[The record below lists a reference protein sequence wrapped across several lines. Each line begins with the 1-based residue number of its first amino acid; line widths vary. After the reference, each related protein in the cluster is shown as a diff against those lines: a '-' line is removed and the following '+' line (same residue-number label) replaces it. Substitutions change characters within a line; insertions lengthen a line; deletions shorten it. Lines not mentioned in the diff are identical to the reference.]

1 MASGTTLQGPACST
15 LGSDD
20 YSLYSG
26 LSEEE
31 LLELAIERSLADS
44 NAANAQ
50 VASSSK
56 TAMQRQPSQSAR
68 QHVQAADQEVI
79 PPTANPPGL
88 VGATRSSYVT
98 RDGQRMV
105 AWRRYDGTLVMPE
118 PEEEEN
124 PVIRAISADDVKTV
138 KEMAKSDLESLTQ
151 PNKDGWLALHEAAY
165 YGSLDCLAVL
175 LRVHT
180 GMINKR
186 TPREQ
191 TPLFLAVSR
200 DKLSCARHLLE
211 NGADPDL
218 ANKDRETPLF
228 KACEQENVKMVE
240 LILKF
245 GGGVNKICIQGW
257 TALHE
262 AVCRNNLQICEMLVE
277 AGAKV
282 GTPNMYGITPVFV
295 AAQCGRVEALRFLI
309 KSGADVNSQAADGA
323 TALYEASKNGHDDI
337 VKILLSQNADANI
350 AAKGGL
356 LPLHIAAQRGN
367 DREKLLNYASYSY
380 CCELSV
386 KIVSMLIP
394 ATSKARVRR
403 SGISPLHLAAER
415 NKNEVLETL
424 IEAGFDV
431 NAMLSPDRSK
441 MYEDRRS
448 TALYFAICNNNTEAA
463 TMLLEAG
470 ANPNLDTFNPL
481 LIAVRQ
487 GCIRTVTLL
496 VEHGANVNAYIPTHP
511 TPFPAAIMFCMKY
524 LTLLKY
530 LLDNGCDAQSCFQC
544 EYGSG
549 PHPPIETLHR
559 PRDDIRYNVDVQD
572 YIPVQFCEMISTPSV
587 SRWAGPIIDVLL
599 DYVGNVQL
607 CARLIEHLDSYED
620 WGVIKEKSILPR
632 PLMQLCRLR
641 ILSLLGAE
649 RMQLIDSLPIPGRLL
664 KFLRHEERSSQL

>member
-1 MASGTTLQGPACST
+1 MLVTLDPEPLDPVVKAIKSGAVST
-15 LGSDD
+15 L
-20 YSLYSG
+20 
-26 LSEEE
+26 
-31 LLELAIERSLADS
+31 IEIA
-44 NAANAQ
+44 
-50 VASSSK
+50 K
-56 TAMQRQPSQSAR
+56 TGICLTKQNK
-68 QHVQAADQEVI
+68 E
-79 PPTANPPGL
+79 G
-88 VGATRSSYVT
+88 
-98 RDGQRMV
+98 
-105 AWRRYDGTLVMPE
+105 W
-118 PEEEEN
+118 
-124 PVIRAISADDVKTV
+124 IS
-138 KEMAKSDLESLTQ
+138 
-151 PNKDGWLALHEAAY
+151 LHEAAY
-165 YGSLDCLAVL
+165 RGQTECLKVL
-175 LRVHT
+175 LKLDHK
-180 GMINKR
+180 MINAR
-186 TPREQ
+186 TFQDE
-191 TPLFLAVSR
+191 TPLFFAVSFEQVAC
-200 DKLSCARHLLE
+200 SQWLLE
-211 NGADPDL
+211 SGADPDIS
-218 ANKDRETPLF
+218 NKENETPLYT
-228 KACEQENVKMVE
+228 ACERQNLDIVQ

-245 GGGVNKICIQGW
+245 KGKVNKICRQGC

-262 AVCRNNLQICEMLVE
+262 AVWRDNLEICHALLE
-277 AGAKV
+277 AGADISI
-282 GTPNMYGITPVFV
+282 PNKYGITPLFA
-295 AAQCGRVEALRFLI
+295 AAQGGCVKVLRFLI
-309 KSGADVNSQAADGA
+309 RHGADVNSHAADGA
-323 TALYEASKNGHDDI
+323 TALYESSKNGHEEV
-337 VKILLSQNADANI
+337 VKILLSRNANANI
-350 AAKGGL
+350 CTRGGL
-356 LPLHIAAQRGN
+356 LPLHIAAKRGN
-367 DREKLLNYASYSY
+367 ER
-380 CCELSV
+380 
-386 KIVSMLIP
+386 IVSILIP
-394 ATSKARVRR
+394 VTSKARVRR

-441 MYEDRRS
+441 MHEDRRS

-511 TPFPAAIMFCMKY
+511 TSFPAAIMFCMKY

-559 PRDDIRYNVDVQD
+559 PRDDIRYNVDVQN

>member
-1 MASGTTLQGPACST
+1 MASE
-15 LGSDD
+15 D
-20 YSLYSG
+20 YSVYSG
-26 LSEEE
+26 LTEDE
-31 LLELAIERSLADS
+31 LISLAVERSLTDDHVS
-44 NAANAQ
+44 
-50 VASSSK
+50 VDHTGHSK
-56 TAMQRQPSQSAR
+56 TPIVQSRPTIAGSISAHP
-68 QHVQAADQEVI
+68 HVA
-79 PPTANPPGL
+79 PPTDDTPCITLKNACTDPGP
-88 VGATRSSYVT
+88 GARKCYSFINS
-98 RDGQRMV
+98 DGQQYA
-105 AWRRYDGTLVMPE
+105 AWRRYDGSMLVTLDPE
-118 PEEEEN
+118 PLD
-124 PVIRAISADDVKTV
+124 PVVKAIKSGAVSTLIEIAKTGICLTKQN
-138 KEMAKSDLESLTQ
+138 KE
-151 PNKDGWLALHEAAY
+151 GWISLHEAAY
-165 YGSLDCLAVL
+165 RGQTECLKVL
-175 LRVHT
+175 LKLDHK
-180 GMINKR
+180 MINAR
-186 TPREQ
+186 TFQDE
-191 TPLFLAVSR
+191 TPLFFAVSFEQVAC
-200 DKLSCARHLLE
+200 SQWLLE
-211 NGADPDL
+211 SGADPDIS
-218 ANKDRETPLF
+218 NKENETPLYT
-228 KACEQENVKMVE
+228 ACERQNLDIVQ

-245 GGGVNKICIQGW
+245 KGKVNKICRQGC

-262 AVCRNNLQICEMLVE
+262 AVWRDNLEICHALLE
-277 AGAKV
+277 AGADISI
-282 GTPNMYGITPVFV
+282 PNKYGITPLFA
-295 AAQCGRVEALRFLI
+295 AAQGGCVKVLRFLI
-309 KSGADVNSQAADGA
+309 RHGADVNSHAADGA
-323 TALYEASKNGHDDI
+323 TALYESSKNGHEGV
-337 VKILLSQNADANI
+337 VKILLSRNANANI
-350 AAKGGL
+350 CTRGGL
-356 LPLHIAAQRGN
+356 LPLHIAAKRGN
-367 DREKLLNYASYSY
+367 ER
-380 CCELSV
+380 
-386 KIVSMLIP
+386 IVSILIP
-394 ATSKARVRR
+394 VTSKARVRR

-441 MYEDRRS
+441 MHEDRRS

-511 TPFPAAIMFCMKY
+511 TSFPAAIMFCMKY

-559 PRDDIRYNVDVQD
+559 PRDDIRYNVDVQN